1 MNGSAAMGWF
11 TCYYPNTSTTAE
23 GASVIIYQGADVQP
37 LTGFFDSADL
47 AVGTYVIAATITD
60 KQGNQQRV
68 TINATVVP
76 AA

>member
-1 MNGSAAMGWF
+1 M
-11 TCYYPNTSTTAE
+11 
-23 GASVIIYQGADVQP
+23 
-37 LTGFFDSADL
+37 TGFFDSAAL
-47 AVGTYVIAATITD
+47 VEGTYAIAATITD